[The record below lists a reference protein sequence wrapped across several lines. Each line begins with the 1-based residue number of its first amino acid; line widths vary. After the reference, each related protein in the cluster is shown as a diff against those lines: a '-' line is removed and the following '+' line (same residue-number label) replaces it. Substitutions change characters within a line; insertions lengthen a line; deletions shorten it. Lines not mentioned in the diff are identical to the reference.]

1 MPGMT
6 ERKRYMREETT
17 TARGDYEPNMGK
29 AKNRKKAR
37 KDPSGDE
44 PNMGKAKN
52 RKKAAKKPQDQ
63 EPDMGKAKNKKKY
76 RRP

>member
-17 TARGDYEPNMGK
+17 TARGDYEPDMGK
-29 AKNRKKAR
+29 AK
-37 KDPSGDE
+37 
-44 PNMGKAKN
+44 
-52 RKKAAKKPQDQ
+52 KKAAKKPQDQ
-63 EPDMGKAKNKKKY
+63 EPDMGKAKKKY

>member
-17 TARGDYEPNMGK
+17 ARGDYEAIPHKYIAGGK
-29 AKNRKKAR
+29 VTTGGTVTNY
-37 KDPSGDE
+37 
-44 PNMGKAKN
+44 
-52 RKKAAKKPQDQ
+52 
-63 EPDMGKAKNKKKY
+63 KKKY

>member
-17 TARGDYEPNMGK
+17 ARGDYAVVPHK
-29 AKNRKKAR
+29 YKKA
-37 KDPSGDE
+37 GT
-44 PNMGKAKN
+44 AKTGGTVTN
-52 RKKAAKKPQDQ
+52 Y
-63 EPDMGKAKNKKKY
+63 KKKY

>member
-17 TARGDYEPNMGK
+17 ARGDYEAIPHKYITGGTVTTVGTVTNY
-29 AKNRKKAR
+29 
-37 KDPSGDE
+37 
-44 PNMGKAKN
+44 
-52 RKKAAKKPQDQ
+52 
-63 EPDMGKAKNKKKY
+63 KKKY

>member
-17 TARGDYEPNMGK
+17 TARGDY
-29 AKNRKKAR
+29 
-37 KDPSGDE
+37 E

>member
-17 TARGDYEPNMGK
+17 TARGDYEPDMGK
-29 AKNRKKAR
+29 VKKKAA
-37 KDPSGDE
+37 KKPQDQE
-44 PNMGKAKN
+44 PDMGKVK
-52 RKKAAKKPQDQ
+52 KKAAKKPQDQ
-63 EPDMGKAKNKKKY
+63 EPDMGKAKKKY

>member
-17 TARGDYEPNMGK
+17 ARGDYAVVPHKYITGGTVTK
-29 AKNRKKAR
+29 Y
-37 KDPSGDE
+37 
-44 PNMGKAKN
+44 
-52 RKKAAKKPQDQ
+52 
-63 EPDMGKAKNKKKY
+63 KKKY

>member
-17 TARGDYEPNMGK
+17 ARGDYEAIPHKYKTGGTVTNY
-29 AKNRKKAR
+29 
-37 KDPSGDE
+37 
-44 PNMGKAKN
+44 
-52 RKKAAKKPQDQ
+52 
-63 EPDMGKAKNKKKY
+63 KKKY